1 MDTRIDSLNT
11 SNLDYA
17 KFLNDSKSSKHSSSH
32 KANLSGATMLD
43 LLSGTEG
50 SIAAAYQTSHSKP
63 QPSRP
68 KWPSD
73 VSSGKNELR
82 QTNRMLVEI
91 VQNAQLELATQRQT
105 MLDMQ
110 SRILQLEQVLY
121 KTNSSAPGS
130 CASTTT
136 ITTATTQRTTSQPKP
151 VEEKILVNPA
161 AQQQTS
167 GLSVTPTNK
176 PEFWKSPSRFSGFN
190 FNFDLLETVPRSSKQ
205 SQSSQS
211 QKQRRKHQPKPP
223 SDAPEVYKPSRPP
236 APPSKSP
243 RNTTTTTTRQAP
255 HNNHR
260 PLTKKSSQAALLL
273 LPRPNLSHYTDTAS
287 DIKEHI
293 VEYEHV
299 KIPFPPLLH
308 SPPKTARSKL
318 ASTVQSRDDDLTAL
332 PQMPHPP
339 VPAVQEHVVAKVGR
353 KGIKNMRISRSLS
366 KSLRMDCANG
376 IGRRA
381 SHFKVL

>member
-1 MDTRIDSLNT
+1 MDIRIDSLNT

-17 KFLNDSKSSKHSSSH
+17 KYLNDSKSSKHSSSH

-68 KWPSD
+68 GRPSD
-73 VSSGKNELR
+73 VSSSKNELR

-110 SRILQLEQVLY
+110 SRILQLEHVLY
-121 KTNSSAPGS
+121 KSNSSAPES
-130 CASTTT
+130 CASGATTT
-136 ITTATTQRTTSQPKP
+136 TTQRVASQTKP

-161 AQQQTS
+161 AQHQAS

-205 SQSSQS
+205 SLQS
-211 QKQRRKHQPKPP
+211 QKQQQKQHRQQRHPSEAPK
-223 SDAPEVYKPSRPP
+223 VHKPSLPP

-243 RNTTTTTTRQAP
+243 HNTTQQAAP
-255 HNNHR
+255 HNHR
-260 PLTKKSSQAALLL
+260 TLAKKPSEATLLT
-273 LPRPNLSHYTDTAS
+273 RPTPAHDTVS
-287 DIKEHI
+287 DIKEQI

-308 SPPKTARSKL
+308 SPPKTARSRL
-318 ASTVQSRDDDLTAL
+318 APTVQSRDDELTAL
-332 PQMPHPP
+332 PQMPEQVQP
-339 VPAVQEHVVAKVGR
+339 VQEQVAG
-353 KGIKNMRISRSLS
+353 KGARRVIKNMLISRPFSRS
-366 KSLRMDCANG
+366 FRIDCANG
-376 IGRRA
+376 LERRA
-381 SHFKVL
+381 SHFGVLS

>member
-1 MDTRIDSLNT
+1 MDTRVDSLNT

-17 KFLNDSKSSKHSSSH
+17 KYLNDSKSSKYFSSH

-63 QPSRP
+63 HPSRP
-68 KWPSD
+68 NRPSD
-73 VSSGKNELR
+73 VSSSKNELR

-110 SRILQLEQVLY
+110 SRILQLEHVLY
-121 KTNSSAPGS
+121 KSNSSTPES
-130 CASTTT
+130 FASTT
-136 ITTATTQRTTSQPKP
+136 TTATTQRATSQTKP
-151 VEEKILVNPA
+151 VEEKILVNSA
-161 AQQQTS
+161 AQHQAS
-167 GLSVTPTNK
+167 SLSVTPTNK

-190 FNFDLLETVPRSSKQ
+190 FNFDLLET
-205 SQSSQS
+205 
-211 QKQRRKHQPKPP
+211 QKQQRQQQQQKHT
-223 SDAPEVYKPSRPP
+223 PETPQVYKPSRPP
-236 APPSKSP
+236 APPAKSP
-243 RNTTTTTTRQAP
+243 RNTTTQNAP
-255 HNNHR
+255 HHNHIHR
-260 PLTKKSSQAALLL
+260 TLTKKSSEATLLT
-273 LPRPNLSHYTDTAS
+273 RPSPSHDTPAS

-318 ASTVQSRDDDLTAL
+318 ASTVQSRDDELTAL
-332 PQMPHPP
+332 PRMPEQ
-339 VPAVQEHVVAKVGR
+339 VPAVVQEQVVVVAAGAAKGPR
-353 KGIKNMRISRSLS
+353 RGIKHIRISRSFS
-366 KSLRMDCANG
+366 RSFRIDCGNG
-376 IGRRA
+376 GRGT
-381 SHFKVL
+381 

>member
-17 KFLNDSKSSKHSSSH
+17 KYLNDSKSSKHSSSH

-63 QPSRP
+63 QPSRS
-68 KWPSD
+68 KRPSD
-73 VSSGKNELR
+73 VSSSKNELR

-110 SRILQLEQVLY
+110 SRILQLEHVLY
-121 KTNSSAPGS
+121 KSNSSAPES
-130 CASTTT
+130 CASTT
-136 ITTATTQRTTSQPKP
+136 ITTATTQRVTSQPKP

-161 AQQQTS
+161 AQHQAS
-167 GLSVTPTNK
+167 SLSVTPTSK

-190 FNFDLLETVPRSSKQ
+190 FNFDLLETVPRSSKL
-205 SQSSQS
+205 SQHSQS
-211 QKQRRKHQPKPP
+211 QKQQQKHQRQQKTP
-223 SDAPEVYKPSRPP
+223 SEASEVYKSSRPP

-243 RNTTTTTTRQAP
+243 RNTTQQALK
-255 HNNHR
+255 HR
-260 PLTKKSSQAALLL
+260 TLTKKSSEATLLTRPT
-273 LPRPNLSHYTDTAS
+273 LPHDAVGS

-308 SPPKTARSKL
+308 SPPKTARSRL
-318 ASTVQSRDDDLTAL
+318 APTVQSRDDELTAL
-332 PQMPHPP
+332 PQMPEQVQP
-339 VPAVQEHVVAKVGR
+339 VQEQHVVGKGR
-353 KGIKNMRISRSLS
+353 RAIKNIRISRPFSRS
-366 KSLRMDCANG
+366 FRIDCANG
-376 IGRRA
+376 VERRA
-381 SHFKVL
+381 SHFGML